1 MLPIKMDP
9 GRQWRKPFVI
19 NRGNTVN
26 LYFKEDPYMK
36 KLLAMLLTLCMLSG
50 VTAVF
55 AEETAKT
62 DVPLVV
68 ATSALSQK
76 FSPFFA
82 DTAYDQNVAGLTQI
96 SMMTTDR
103 VGGIIYN
110 GIEGETIS
118 YNGTDY
124 TYYGTGDL
132 KVEYDEASDI
142 TTYSYKM
149 REDLKFSDGKPVTI
163 DDVIFTYY
171 VYLDPAYNGSTT
183 LSSYDILGLQ
193 AYRTQIPEANLEAVT
208 GIVKAI
214 KAAGFN
220 YTVQEGDPFT
230 QEEYDSYYNAAKAL
244 WLEDNQGIVDY
255 VYDKYAA
262 AYASDTIGFTPEQ
275 VGEDEGLKVA
285 LGMALWGFGGVKDG
299 VFTTSDGKSF
309 NLTEGERPTID
320 NYFDATFAAY
330 NGDITAYL
338 GTESAVGATTDAIDS
353 ALMGQVAAD
362 QGIDMSA
369 GVPNISGIKRVDDYT
384 VTVQVKGFSAPA
396 VYSILGLSI
405 TPLHYYG
412 DPAQYDYENNKFG
425 HPFGDLS
432 IAQSKIAEP
441 MGAGPYK
448 FVKYENRVVYY
459 EANEYYYLG
468 APAIKSFQYK
478 ETNAAEV
485 ASAVQTGTADG
496 GEMTGSKTNF
506 EMLRSFNDNGEV
518 TGNVVTTY
526 SVANLGYGY
535 IGMNADTMNVGGEPG
550 SEASKNLRKAFATV
564 LAVYRDTAFDSY
576 YGDAAAVIN
585 YPISSTSWAAPQAT
599 DEGYR
604 VAYSVDVDG
613 NPIYTADMT
622 AEQKYEAAKNAA
634 IGFLKAAGYTFDEA
648 QGIFTAAP
656 EGASLSYEAIIP
668 GDGTGDHP
676 SFAILTDARE
686 ALASIGIELKIN
698 DPADSNVLWDALDA
712 GTQNIW
718 CAAWGSTID
727 PDMYQVYHSSNI
739 VGLGGSDSNHYHIQ
753 SPELDAMIL
762 DARRSSDQAYRKEVY
777 KAALD
782 ELMDWAV
789 EIPAYQRQNIV
800 IASTVRVD
808 ISTVTPDVTTYWG
821 WLAEVQMMNMNA
833 TK

>member
-1 MLPIKMDP
+1 
-9 GRQWRKPFVI
+9 
-19 NRGNTVN
+19 
-26 LYFKEDPYMK
+26 MK
-36 KLLAMLLTLCMLSG
+36 KLLALLLALVMVLSLG
-50 VTAVF
+50 MTTAF
-55 AEETAKT
+55 AEGDDT
-62 DVPLVV
+62 PLVV

-82 DTAYDQNVAGLTQI
+82 DTAYDQDVAGLTQI
-96 SMMTTDR
+96 GMMTTDR

-110 GIEGETIS
+110 GIEGEVHS

-132 KVEYDEASDI
+132 AVDYDEATDI

-149 REDLKFSDGKPVTI
+149 REDLKFSDGEPVTI

-183 LSSYDILGLQ
+183 LSSYDILGLA
-193 AYRTQIPEANLEAVT
+193 AYRTQIPEANLDAVNE
-208 GIVKAI
+208 VVAAI
-214 KAAGFN
+214 KAAGFG
-220 YTVQEGDPFT
+220 YEVQEGDVFT
-230 QEEYDSYYNAAKAL
+230 QEEYDSYYDAAKAL
-244 WLEDNQGIVDY
+244 WLEDNQGIIDY
-255 VYDKYAA
+255 VFANYLPYAPD
-262 AYASDTIGFTPEQ
+262 YIGFSEDEVSASD
-275 VGEDEGLKVA
+275 GLKTV
-285 LGMALWGFGGVKDG
+285 LGMALWGFGGVEDG
-299 VFTTSDGKSF
+299 VFTTSDGVSF
-309 NLTEGERPTID
+309 DLAAGELPTVED
-320 NYFDATFAAY
+320 YFNATFAAY
-330 NGDITAYL
+330 GGDIDAYL
-338 GTESAVGATTDAIDS
+338 GVESAVGATTDAISS
-353 ALMGQVAAD
+353 ALMSKVAED
-362 QGIDMSA
+362 QGVDMSA
-369 GVPNISGIKRVDDYT
+369 GVSHISGIKRVDDYT
-384 VTVQVKGFSAPA
+384 VEVQVKGFSAPA

-412 DPAQYDYENNKFG
+412 DPAQYDYEAGQFG

-432 IAQSKIAEP
+432 IAQAKIAEP

-448 FVKYENRVVYY
+448 FVSYENRVADY

-468 APAIKSFQYK
+468 APLIKSFQYK

-485 ASAVQTGTADG
+485 ASAVQTGAADG
-496 GEMTGSKTNF
+496 GEMTGSKSNF
-506 EMLRSFNDNGEV
+506 EMLQSFNSNNEV
-518 TGNVVTTY
+518 TGDVVTTY

-535 IGMNADTMNVGGEPG
+535 IGMNADTMNVAGEPG

-585 YPISSTSWAAPQAT
+585 YPISSTSWAAPQPT

-604 VAYSVDVDG
+604 VAFSVDVDG
-613 NPIYTADMT
+613 NPIYTADMS
-622 AEQKYEAAKNAA
+622 AEDKYAAAQQAA

-648 QGIFTAAP
+648 AGVFTAAP
-656 EGASLSYEAIIP
+656 EGAALSYEVIIP

-676 SFAILTDARE
+676 SFAILTA
-686 ALASIGIELKIN
+686 AQQSLAEIGIELKIN

-712 GTQNIW
+712 GTQNMW

-753 SPELDAMIL
+753 SELLDQLIL
-762 DARRSSDQAYRKEVY
+762 DARQSADQSYRKEVY
-777 KAALD
+777 TAALN
-782 ELMDWAV
+782 EIMDWAV

-800 IASTVRVD
+800 IASTERVNID
-808 ISTVTPDVTTYWG
+808 TVTPDVTTYWG
-821 WLAEVQMMNMNA
+821 WLAEVQSMQMNA
-833 TK
+833 VQ

>member
-1 MLPIKMDP
+1 
-9 GRQWRKPFVI
+9 
-19 NRGNTVN
+19 
-26 LYFKEDPYMK
+26 MK
-36 KLLAMLLTLCMLSG
+36 KFLALLLAACMLLS
-50 VTAVF
+50 VTAAF
-55 AEETAKT
+55 AEDAAGT
-62 DVPLVV
+62 PLVV

-76 FSPFFA
+76 FSPYFA
-82 DTAYDQNVAGLTQI
+82 DTGYDQDVVRRTQI

-110 GIEGETIS
+110 GIKGETVP

-132 KVEYDEASDI
+132 AVNYDEATNI

-149 REDLKFSDGKPVTI
+149 REDLKFSDGEPVTI
-163 DDVIFTYY
+163 DDVIFNYY
-171 VYLDPAYNGSTT
+171 VFLDPAYNGSTT
-183 LSSYDILGLQ
+183 LSSYNILGLK
-193 AYRTQIPEANLEAVT
+193 AYRTQIPEANVEEISKAADA
-208 GIVKAI
+208 VKAAF
-214 KAAGFN
+214 AANGEG
-220 YTVQEGDPFT
+220 YTVAESDGFT
-230 QEEYDSYYNAAKAL
+230 QEAYDQYAAAAVKL
-244 WLEDNQGIVDY
+244 WKEDLQAIVDY
-255 VYDKYAA
+255 VYENYAA
-262 AYASDTIGFTPEQ
+262 DYAEQVTGKTAEEVGQSDALKVKLGAAMWGFTVE
-275 VGEDEGLKVA
+275 GDE
-285 LGMALWGFGGVKDG
+285 
-299 VFTTSDGKSF
+299 
-309 NLTEGERPTID
+309 PTID
-320 NYFDATFAAY
+320 DLYASVFAQY
-330 NGDITAYL
+330 GGNFEAYL
-338 GTESAVGATTDAIDS
+338 ATESAVGNNPDAINN
-353 ALMGQVAAD
+353 ALMSKLAAD
-362 QGIDMSA
+362 AGVDTSA

-384 VTVQVKGFSAPA
+384 VEVQVEGFEAPA
-396 VYSILGLSI
+396 VYSILGLDI
-405 TPLHYYG
+405 APMHYYG

-432 IAQSKIAEP
+432 LIQAKSAEP

-459 EANEYYYLG
+459 EANENYFLG
-468 APAIKSFQYK
+468 APKIKSFQYK

-506 EMLRSFNDNGEV
+506 EMLASFNDNGEV

-535 IGMNADTMNVGGEPG
+535 IGLNADTMNVAGEPG
-550 SEASKNLRKAFATV
+550 SEASKNLRKGFATV
-564 LAVYRDTAFDSY
+564 LSVYRDTAFDSY

-599 DEGYR
+599 DEGYQ

-622 AEQKYEAAKNAA
+622 AEQKYEAARQAA
-634 IGFLKAAGYTFDEA
+634 IGFFKAAGYTFDEA
-648 QGIFTAAP
+648 TGKFTAAP

-712 GTQNIW
+712 GTQNMW

-739 VGLGGSDSNHYHIQ
+739 VGKGGSDSNHYHIQ
-753 SPELDAMIL
+753 SEKLDELIIN
-762 DARRSSDQAYRKEVY
+762 ARQSADQAYRKEVY
-777 KAALD
+777 KDALN
-782 ELMDWAV
+782 EIMDWAV

-800 IASTVRVD
+800 IASTERVN
-808 ISTVTPDVTTYWG
+808 IGTVTPDVTTYWG
-821 WLAEVQMMNMNA
+821 WLSESQLMEMNE

>member
-1 MLPIKMDP
+1 
-9 GRQWRKPFVI
+9 
-19 NRGNTVN
+19 
-26 LYFKEDPYMK
+26 MK
-36 KLLAMLLTLCMLSG
+36 KFLALLLAACMLLS
-50 VTAVF
+50 VTAAF
-55 AEETAKT
+55 AEDAAGT
-62 DVPLVV
+62 PLVV

-76 FSPFFA
+76 FSPYFA
-82 DTAYDQNVAGLTQI
+82 DTAYDQDVVRRTQI

-110 GIEGETIS
+110 GIKGETVP

-132 KVEYDEASDI
+132 AVNYDEATNI

-149 REDLKFSDGKPVTI
+149 REDLKFSDGEPVTI
-163 DDVIFTYY
+163 DDVIFNYY
-171 VYLDPAYNGSTT
+171 VFLDPAYNGSTT
-183 LSSYDILGLQ
+183 LSSYNILGLK
-193 AYRTQIPEANLEAVT
+193 AYRTQIPEANVEEISKAADA
-208 GIVKAI
+208 VKAAF
-214 KAAGFN
+214 AANGEG
-220 YTVQEGDPFT
+220 YTVAESDGFT
-230 QEEYDSYYNAAKAL
+230 QEAYDQYAAAAVKL
-244 WLEDNQGIVDY
+244 WKEDLQATVDY
-255 VYDKYAA
+255 VYENYAA
-262 AYASDTIGFTPEQ
+262 DYAEQVTGKTAEEVGQSDALKVKLGAAMWGFTVE
-275 VGEDEGLKVA
+275 GDE
-285 LGMALWGFGGVKDG
+285 
-299 VFTTSDGKSF
+299 
-309 NLTEGERPTID
+309 PTID
-320 NYFDATFAAY
+320 DLYASVFAQY
-330 NGDITAYL
+330 GGNFESYL
-338 GTESAVGATTDAIDS
+338 SVESAVGNNPDEINN
-353 ALMGQVAAD
+353 ALMSKLAAD
-362 QGIDMSA
+362 AGVDTSA

-384 VTVQVKGFSAPA
+384 VEVQVEGFEAPA
-396 VYSILGLSI
+396 VYSILGLDI
-405 TPLHYYG
+405 APMHYYG

-432 IAQSKIAEP
+432 LIQAKSAEP

-459 EANEYYYLG
+459 EANENYFLG
-468 APAIKSFQYK
+468 APKIKSFQYK

-506 EMLRSFNDNGEV
+506 EMLASFNDNGEV

-535 IGMNADTMNVGGEPG
+535 IGLNADTMNVAGEPG
-550 SEASKNLRKAFATV
+550 SEASKNLRKGFATV

-599 DEGYR
+599 DEGYQ

-622 AEQKYEAAKNAA
+622 AEQKYEAARQAA
-634 IGFLKAAGYTFDEA
+634 IGFFKAAGYTFDEA
-648 QGIFTAAP
+648 TGKFTAAP

-712 GTQNIW
+712 GTQNMW

-739 VGLGGSDSNHYHIQ
+739 VGKGGSDSNHYHIQ
-753 SPELDAMIL
+753 SEKLDELIL
-762 DARRSSDQAYRKEVY
+762 NARQSADQAYRKEVY
-777 KAALD
+777 KDALN
-782 ELMDWAV
+782 EIMDWAV

-800 IASTVRVD
+800 IASTERVN
-808 ISTVTPDVTTYWG
+808 IGTVTPDVTTYWG
-821 WLAEVQMMNMNA
+821 WLSEVELMEMNE

>member
-1 MLPIKMDP
+1 
-9 GRQWRKPFVI
+9 
-19 NRGNTVN
+19 
-26 LYFKEDPYMK
+26 MK
-36 KLLAMLLTLCMLSG
+36 KLLALLLALAMVLSLG
-50 VTAVF
+50 MTTAF
-55 AEETAKT
+55 AEGDDT
-62 DVPLVV
+62 PLVV

-82 DTAYDQNVAGLTQI
+82 DTAYDQDVAGLTQI
-96 SMMTTDR
+96 GMMTTDR
-103 VGGIIYN
+103 VGGIVYN
-110 GIEGETIS
+110 GIEGEVHS

-132 KVEYDEASDI
+132 AVNYDEETDI

-149 REDLKFSDGKPVTI
+149 REDLKFSDGEPVTI

-193 AYRTQIPEANLEAVT
+193 AYRTQIPEANVEEVSAAAEAV
-208 GIVKAI
+208 
-214 KAAGFN
+214 KAAFAANGAE
-220 YTVQEGDPFT
+220 YAVAEGDAFT
-230 QEEYDSYYNAAKAL
+230 QEIFDKYAADVTEAWKADL
-244 WLEDNQGIVDY
+244 QGIVDY
-255 VYDKYAA
+255 VYG
-262 AYASDTIGFTPEQ
+262 AYAEQYAEMIGKTYDEITASD
-275 VGEDEGLKVA
+275 GLKVFLA
-285 LGMALWGFGGVKDG
+285 GELWGFSTGVEVPEDCTLDDLYA
-299 VFTTSDGKSF
+299 VAF
-309 NLTEGERPTID
+309 NKYAGSYD
-320 NYFDATFAAY
+320 
-330 NGDITAYL
+330 AYL
-338 GTESAVGATTDAIDS
+338 AAGESATGSSVDAINNE
-353 ALMGQVAAD
+353 LMAAVAANA
-362 QGIDMSA
+362 GVDMSE
-369 GVPNISGIKRVDDYT
+369 GVSHISGIKRVDDYT
-384 VTVQVKGFSAPA
+384 VEVQVKGFSAPA

-412 DPAQYDYENNKFG
+412 DPAQYDYEAGQFG

-432 IAQSKIAEP
+432 IAQAKIAEP

-448 FVKYENRVVYY
+448 FVSYENRVAYY

-468 APAIKSFQYK
+468 APQIKSFQYK

-485 ASAVQTGTADG
+485 ASAVQTGAADG
-496 GEMTGSKTNF
+496 GEMTGSKSNF
-506 EMLRSFNDNGEV
+506 EMLQSFNSNNEV
-518 TGNVVTTY
+518 TGDVVTTY

-535 IGMNADTMNVGGEPG
+535 IGMNADTMNVAGEPG

-585 YPISSTSWAAPQAT
+585 YPISSTSWAAPQPT

-604 VAYSVDVDG
+604 VAFSVDVDG
-613 NPIYTADMT
+613 NPIYTADMS
-622 AEQKYEAAKNAA
+622 AEDKYAAAQQAA

-648 QGIFTAAP
+648 AGVFTAAP
-656 EGASLSYEAIIP
+656 EGAALSYEVIIP

-676 SFAILTDARE
+676 SFAILTA
-686 ALASIGIELKIN
+686 AQQSLAEIGIELKIN

-712 GTQNIW
+712 GTQNMW

-753 SPELDAMIL
+753 SELLDQLIL
-762 DARRSSDQAYRKEVY
+762 DARQSADQSYRKEVY
-777 KAALD
+777 TAALN
-782 ELMDWAV
+782 EIMDWAV

-800 IASTVRVD
+800 IASTERVNID
-808 ISTVTPDVTTYWG
+808 TVTPDVTTYWG
-821 WLAEVQMMNMNA
+821 WLAEVQSMEMNA
-833 TK
+833 VK

>member
-1 MLPIKMDP
+1 
-9 GRQWRKPFVI
+9 
-19 NRGNTVN
+19 
-26 LYFKEDPYMK
+26 MK
-36 KLLAMLLTLCMLSG
+36 KLLAMLLALSMLFG

-55 AEETAKT
+55 AEEAATT

-82 DTAYDQNVAGLTQI
+82 DTAYDQDVANLTQI

-132 KVEYDEASDI
+132 KVEYDEATDI

-149 REDLKFSDGKPVTI
+149 REDMKFSDGEPVTI

-171 VYLDPAYNGSTT
+171 VYLDPAYNGSTS
-183 LSSYDILGLQ
+183 LSSYDILGLK
-193 AYRTQIPEANLEAVT
+193 AYRTQVPEANLEAVT
-208 GIVKAI
+208 NAVNAI
-214 KAAGFN
+214 KAAGFG

-230 QEEYDSYYNAAKAL
+230 QEAYDSYYDAAKAL

-255 VYDKYAA
+255 VFANYAEGYAA
-262 AYASDTIGFTPEQ
+262 DTIGYTPEQ

-285 LGMALWGFGGVKDG
+285 LGMALWGFGGVEEG

-309 NLTEGERPTID
+309 NLAEGERPTID

-330 NGDITAYL
+330 GGDVAAYL
-338 GTESAVGATTDAIDS
+338 GTESAVGATTDAIDT
-353 ALMGQVAAD
+353 ALMSKVAED
-362 QGIDMSA
+362 QGVDMSA
-369 GVPNISGIKRVDDYT
+369 GVPNIAGIKRVDDYT

-396 VYSILGLSI
+396 VYSILGLNI

-412 DPAQYDYENNKFG
+412 DPAQYDYENNQFG

-432 IAQSKIAEP
+432 IAQAKIAEP

-468 APAIKSFQYK
+468 APVIKSFQYK

-535 IGMNADTMNVGGEPG
+535 IGMNADTMNVAGEPG

-656 EGASLSYEAIIP
+656 EGASMSYEAIIP

-739 VGLGGSDSNHYHIQ
+739 VGMGGTDSNHYHVQ

-762 DARRSSDQAYRKEVY
+762 DARVSSDQAYRKEVY

-800 IASTVRVD
+800 IASTERVD
-808 ISTVTPDVTTYWG
+808 ISSVTPDVTTYWG
-821 WLAEVQMMNMNA
+821 WLAEVETMNMNA
-833 TK
+833 VK

>member
-1 MLPIKMDP
+1 
-9 GRQWRKPFVI
+9 
-19 NRGNTVN
+19 
-26 LYFKEDPYMK
+26 MK
-36 KLLAMLLTLCMLSG
+36 KLLALLLALAMVLSLG
-50 VTAVF
+50 MTTAF
-55 AEETAKT
+55 AEGDDT
-62 DVPLVV
+62 PLVV

-82 DTAYDQNVAGLTQI
+82 DTAYDQDVAGLTQI
-96 SMMTTDR
+96 GMMTTDR
-103 VGGIIYN
+103 VGGIVYN
-110 GIEGETIS
+110 GIEGEVHS

-132 KVEYDEASDI
+132 AVNYDEETDI

-149 REDLKFSDGKPVTI
+149 REDLKFSDGEPVTI

-193 AYRTQIPEANLEAVT
+193 AYRTQIPEANVEEVSAAAEAV
-208 GIVKAI
+208 
-214 KAAGFN
+214 KAAFAANGAE
-220 YTVQEGDPFT
+220 YAVAEGDAFT
-230 QEEYDSYYNAAKAL
+230 QEIFDKYAADVTEAWKADL
-244 WLEDNQGIVDY
+244 QGIVDY
-255 VYDKYAA
+255 VYG
-262 AYASDTIGFTPEQ
+262 AYAEQYAEMIGKTYDEITASD
-275 VGEDEGLKVA
+275 GLKVFLA
-285 LGMALWGFGGVKDG
+285 GELWGFSTGVEVPEDCTLDDLYA
-299 VFTTSDGKSF
+299 VAF
-309 NLTEGERPTID
+309 NKYAGSYD
-320 NYFDATFAAY
+320 
-330 NGDITAYL
+330 AYL
-338 GTESAVGATTDAIDS
+338 AAGESATGSSVDAINNE
-353 ALMGQVAAD
+353 LMAAVAANA
-362 QGIDMSA
+362 GVDMSE
-369 GVPNISGIKRVDDYT
+369 GVSHISGIKRVDDYT
-384 VTVQVKGFSAPA
+384 VEVQVKGFSAPA

-412 DPAQYDYENNKFG
+412 DPAQYDYEAGQFG

-432 IAQSKIAEP
+432 IAQAKIAEP

-448 FVKYENRVVYY
+448 FVSYENRVAYY

-468 APAIKSFQYK
+468 APQIKSFQYK

-485 ASAVQTGTADG
+485 ASAVQTGAADG
-496 GEMTGSKTNF
+496 GEMTGSKSNF
-506 EMLRSFNDNGEV
+506 EMLQSFNSNNEV
-518 TGNVVTTY
+518 TGDVVTTY

-535 IGMNADTMNVGGEPG
+535 IGMNADTMNVAGEPG

-585 YPISSTSWAAPQAT
+585 YPISSTSWAAPQPT

-604 VAYSVDVDG
+604 VAFSVDVDG
-613 NPIYTADMT
+613 NPIYTADMS
-622 AEQKYEAAKNAA
+622 AEDKYAAAQQAA

-648 QGIFTAAP
+648 AGVFTAAP
-656 EGASLSYEAIIP
+656 EGAALSYEVIIP

-676 SFAILTDARE
+676 CFAILTA
-686 ALASIGIELKIN
+686 AQQSLAEIGIELKIN

-712 GTQNIW
+712 GTQNMW

-753 SPELDAMIL
+753 SELLDQLIL
-762 DARRSSDQAYRKEVY
+762 DARQSADQSYRKEVY
-777 KAALD
+777 TAALN
-782 ELMDWAV
+782 EIMDWAV

-800 IASTVRVD
+800 IASTERVNID
-808 ISTVTPDVTTYWG
+808 TVTPDVTTYGG
-821 WLAEVQMMNMNA
+821 WLAEVQSMEMNA
-833 TK
+833 VK

>member
-1 MLPIKMDP
+1 
-9 GRQWRKPFVI
+9 
-19 NRGNTVN
+19 
-26 LYFKEDPYMK
+26 MK
-36 KLLAMLLTLCMLSG
+36 KLLALLMAVCMLSG
-50 VTAVF
+50 MAAAF
-55 AEETAKT
+55 AEDTT
-62 DVPLVV
+62 DIPLVV

-76 FSPFFA
+76 FSPYFA
-82 DTAYDQNVAGLTQI
+82 DTAYDQDVVGLTQI

-132 KVEYDEASDI
+132 TVNYDEAADI
-142 TTYSYKM
+142 TTYGYKM
-149 REDLKFSDGKPVTI
+149 REDLKFSDGEPVTI

-183 LSSYDILGLQ
+183 LKSYDIVGLQ
-193 AYRTQIPEANLEAVT
+193 AYLTQIPEANLEAVT
-208 GIVKAI
+208 EIANAI
-214 KAAGFN
+214 KAAGFG
-220 YTVQEGDPFT
+220 YEIKDGDTFT
-230 QEEYDSYYNAAKAL
+230 KEEYDMYYDAAKAL

-255 VYDKYAA
+255 VYANYAA
-262 AYASDTIGFTPEQ
+262 AYAESIGFTAEEI
-275 VGEDEGLKVA
+275 GADEGLKVV
-285 LGMALWGFGGVKDG
+285 LGMALWGFGGVEDG
-299 VFTTSDGKSF
+299 VFTTSDGATF
-309 NLTEGERPTID
+309 NLTEGERPTIE
-320 NYFDATFAAY
+320 NYYSATFAAY
-330 NGDITAYL
+330 GGDLDAYL
-338 GTESAVGATTDAIDS
+338 GTESATGATSDAIFAS
-353 ALMGQVAAD
+353 LMTQIAKD
-362 QGIDMSA
+362 QGVDMEA
-369 GVPNISGIKRVDDYT
+369 GVPNVAGIKRVDDYT
-384 VTVQVKGFSAPA
+384 VEVQVKGFSAPA
-396 VYSILGLSI
+396 VYSILGLQI

-412 DPAQYDYENNKFG
+412 DKAQYDYANNQFG
-425 HPFGDLS
+425 HPYGDLS
-432 IAQSKIAEP
+432 IAQSKTDAP

-459 EANEYYYLG
+459 EANEYYYQG
-468 APAIKSFQYK
+468 APATKTFQYK
-478 ETNAAEV
+478 ETNSAEV

-496 GEMTGSKTNF
+496 GEMTGNKTNF

-518 TGNVVTTY
+518 TGNIVTTY

-535 IGMNADTMNVGGEPG
+535 IGMNADTMNVAGEPG
-550 SEASKNLRKAFATV
+550 SDASKNLRKGFATI

-585 YPISSTSWAAPQAT
+585 YPISSTSWASPQAT

-604 VAYSVDVDG
+604 VAFSVDVDG
-613 NPIYTADMT
+613 NPIYTAEMT
-622 AEQKYEAAKNAA
+622 AEEKYEAAKQAA

-648 QGIFTAAP
+648 EGKFTAAP

-753 SPELDAMIL
+753 SAALDEMIL
-762 DARRSSDQAYRKEVY
+762 NARQSADQAYRKEVY
-777 KAALD
+777 KDALN
-782 ELMDWAV
+782 EIMDWAV

-800 IASTVRVD
+800 IASTERVN
-808 ISTVTPDVTTYWG
+808 IGTVTPDVTTYWG
-821 WLAEVQMMNMNA
+821 WLSEVEKMEMNA
-833 TK
+833 AK